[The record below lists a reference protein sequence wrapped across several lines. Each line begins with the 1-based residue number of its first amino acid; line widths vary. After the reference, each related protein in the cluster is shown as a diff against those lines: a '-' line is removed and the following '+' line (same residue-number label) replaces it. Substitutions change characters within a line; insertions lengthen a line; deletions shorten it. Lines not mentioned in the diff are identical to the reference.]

1 MKLKT
6 NWHFAKW
13 DGLNILFFILHLR
26 RFKNLWGSANVL
38 LQIPLKTW
46 KKWRKCWVQHIL
58 WSWQILF
65 CFSIEVYFLL
75 KNGRIKTLFRRCPT
89 LLKSTLKIATLFR
102 SCLTLFNSTLK
113 NAHNVALMLIWRCAK
128 SRRHINLKTM
138 LNRRWNVCWVNFMVN
153 TLKITQLEQH
163 LQSYNSMIIYIHGL
177 KQFECVL
184 QKKLIANL
192 RKSISISVLLSK
204 IELCEDIIVS

>member
-1 MKLKT
+1 MEKVKKMLSPAYSLKLT
-6 NWHFAKW
+6 NI
-13 DGLNILFFILHLR
+13 ILFFNRGL
-26 RFKNLWGSANVL
+26 FSF
-38 LQIPLKTW
+38 
-46 KKWRKCWVQHIL
+46 KKWSYQNVI
-58 WSWQILF
+58 
-65 CFSIEVYFLL
+65 
-75 KNGRIKTLFRRCPT
+75 
-89 LLKSTLKIATLFR
+89 STLSNVAKIDVENSNFVSKLSNVVQFYVEKR
-102 SCLTLFNSTLK
+102 NVVSTLFNAV
-113 NAHNVALMLIWRCAK
+113 NFNVDVHNVALMLIWRCAT

-153 TLKITQLEQH
+153 TLKKTQLEQH

-204 IELCEDIIVS
+204 IELYEDIIVS

>member
-13 DGLNILFFILHLR
+13 DGLNLLSFILQIR
-26 RFKNLWGSANVL
+26 CFKNLWGSANVL
-38 LQIPLKTW
+38 WQIPLKMW
-46 KKWRKCWVQHIL
+46 KKWRKCWVQHIF
-58 WSWQILF
+58 WSSKLLF
-65 CFSIEVYFLL
+65 CFWIKVYFLL
-75 KNGRIKTLFRRCPT
+75 KNSNFVSKLSNVVQFYVEKRNVV
-89 LLKSTLKIATLFR
+89 S
-102 SCLTLFNSTLK
+102 TLFNAVNFNVDL
-113 NAHNVALMLIWRCAK
+113 HNVALMLIWRCAT

-204 IELCEDIIVS
+204 IELYQDIIVS